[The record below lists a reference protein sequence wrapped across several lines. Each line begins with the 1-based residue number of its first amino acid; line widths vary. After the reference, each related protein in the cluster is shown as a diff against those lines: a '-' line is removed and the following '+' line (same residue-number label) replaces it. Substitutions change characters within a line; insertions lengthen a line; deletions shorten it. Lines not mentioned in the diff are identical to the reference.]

1 MPIKRSTFNLSGLHL
16 TTYKMGQFV
25 PITYRAINAG
35 DSVFARSSHFVR
47 LLGLNTPV
55 IHPVYLR
62 AYWFWVSLSS
72 VWPNFREWISG
83 SDYEN
88 PHILPT
94 IAFDSSTTGV
104 GSIYDKMG
112 MAVTADASTQINAFL
127 SRSYALIWNT
137 YIRDQ
142 DLQTEL
148 PISTADGPD
157 TTTDFSLQNV
167 CWEKDD
173 FTASRPWV
181 QKGPQ
186 VYLPL
191 GTSAPV
197 ITGTELSQSEF
208 LARKNASEPMRS
220 RYTDNGLH
228 STGAV
233 GLGMSNTGAT
243 FSTGGTSL
251 DSHPAAPSNL
261 YTDLEES
268 NSLTIPEVR
277 FASALQRA
285 EENRARY
292 GDRYPEY
299 MQAEF
304 GVAPYP
310 TEYNYPVYLG
320 GGRRTIQFSEVLG
333 TVNNDDTRIGQYGG
347 HASGLMSSRP
357 VKFFA
362 REHGLLILCVAM
374 QPGTIY
380 NQGYPR
386 DLLRTNRNDYIQP
399 ELVGVGAQEVLTQ
412 EIDASATPGTV
423 FGYNDRYYYERHGYN
438 TSGGDFRNTLNTWT
452 MTRDFATTPSLNAD
466 FVSSNPTERIFNGTT
481 YDQVVSAT
489 YAYIKVRRVLP
500 KVAPHILQ

>member
-1 MPIKRSTFNLSGLHL
+1 MAIKRSTFNLSGLHL
-16 TTYKMGQFV
+16 STYKMGQFV
-25 PITYRAINAG
+25 PITYRAINPG

-88 PHILPT
+88 PHVLPT
-94 IAFDSSTTGV
+94 LTFDSSTMGA

-112 MAVTADASTQINAFL
+112 MAITADASTKINAFL

-137 YIRDQ
+137 YIRDE

-148 PISTADGPD
+148 AISTADGPD
-157 TTTDFSLQNV
+157 TTTNFALQNV

-191 GTSAPV
+191 GVSAPV
-197 ITGTELSQSEF
+197 KTSSDDI
-208 LARKNASEPMRS
+208 
-220 RYTDNGLH
+220 D
-228 STGAV
+228 V
-233 GLGMSNTGAT
+233 TGAT
-243 FSTGGTSL
+243 PLKFKKTSDNTAQTAVLGMATDGTLSNNGTVSAGSL
-251 DSHPAAPSNL
+251 KFAPTNLEADLSVSNQ
-261 YTDLEES
+261 
-268 NSLTIPEVR
+268 LTIPELR
-277 FASALQRA
+277 LASALQRA
-285 EENRARY
+285 EENRARF

-304 GVAPYP
+304 GIAPYP

-333 TVNNDDTRIGQYGG
+333 TVNNDDTHIGQYGG

-386 DLLRTNRNDYIQP
+386 DLLRSDRNDYIQP

-412 EIDASATPGTV
+412 EIDATATPGTV

-438 TSGGDFRNTLNTWT
+438 TSGGDFRTTLNTWT

-500 KVAPHILQ
+500 KVAPHVLQ

>member
-1 MPIKRSTFNLSGLHL
+1 MIKRSTFNLSGLHL
-16 TTYKMGQFV
+16 STYKMGQFV
-25 PITYRAINAG
+25 PITYRAINPG

-88 PHILPT
+88 PHVLPT
-94 IAFDSSTTGV
+94 LTFDSSTMGT

-112 MAVTADASTQINAFL
+112 MAVSAHASTKINAFL

-137 YIRDQ
+137 YIRDE

-148 PISTADGPD
+148 AISTADGPD
-157 TTTDFSLQNV
+157 TTTNFALQNV

-197 ITGTELSQSEF
+197 VTSSSPTTSTASGNALTWTSTNSGTYIETVNRVLQ
-208 LARKNASEPMRS
+208 
-220 RYTDNGLH
+220 
-228 STGAV
+228 
-233 GLGMSNTGAT
+233 
-243 FSTGGTSL
+243 L
-251 DSHPAAPSNL
+251 DSSGSTQVGNATSGTNLFKVAPNNLQADLTQSNQ
-261 YTDLEES
+261 
-268 NSLTIPEVR
+268 LTVPEVR
-277 FASALQRA
+277 LASALQRA
-285 EENRARY
+285 EENRARF

-304 GVAPYP
+304 GIAPYP

-333 TVNNDDTRIGQYGG
+333 TVNNDDTHIGQYGG

-374 QPGTIY
+374 QPGTLY

-386 DLLRTNRNDYIQP
+386 DLLRSNRNDYIQP

-412 EIDASATPGTV
+412 EIDATATPGTV

-438 TSGGDFRNTLNTWT
+438 TSGGDFRTTLNTWT

-500 KVAPHILQ
+500 KVAPHVLQ

>member
-16 TTYKMGQFV
+16 STYKMGQFV
-25 PITYRAINAG
+25 PITYRAINPG

-88 PHILPT
+88 PHVLPT
-94 IAFDSSTTGV
+94 LTFDSSTMGS

-112 MAVTADASTQINAFL
+112 MAITAHANTKINAFL

-137 YIRDQ
+137 YIRDE

-148 PISTADGPD
+148 AISTADGPD
-157 TTTDFSLQNV
+157 TTTNFALQNV

-173 FTASRPWV
+173 FTASRPWF

-191 GTSAPV
+191 GTSAPIV
-197 ITGTELSQSEF
+197 AGDAAALPSGYTQATNATGSEKVVF
-208 LARKNASEPMRS
+208 SASNNNS
-220 RYTDNGLH
+220 YTLTSAN
-228 STGAV
+228 
-233 GLGMSNTGAT
+233 GAT
-243 FSTGGTSL
+243 PTISGNQSAFSPYADLS
-251 DSHPAAPSNL
+251 SSNQ
-261 YTDLEES
+261 
-268 NSLTIPEVR
+268 LTVPEVR
-277 FASALQRA
+277 LASALQRA

-304 GVAPYP
+304 GIAPYP

-333 TVNNDDTRIGQYGG
+333 TVNNDDTHIGQYGG

-386 DLLRTNRNDYIQP
+386 DLLRSDRNDYIQP
-399 ELVGVGAQEVLTQ
+399 ELVGVGAQEVFTQ
-412 EIDASATPGTV
+412 EIDATATPGTV

-438 TSGGDFRNTLNTWT
+438 TSGGDFRTTLNTWT

-500 KVAPHILQ
+500 KVAPHVLQ

>member
-1 MPIKRSTFNLSGLHL
+1 MLIKRSTFNLSGLHL
-16 TTYKMGQFV
+16 STYKMGQFV
-25 PITYRAINAG
+25 PITYRPIYPG

-55 IHPVYLR
+55 VHPVYLR
-62 AYWFWVSLSS
+62 AYWFWVSLAS

-88 PHILPT
+88 PHVLPT
-94 IAFDSSTTGV
+94 LTFDSSTMGA

-112 MAVTADASTQINAFL
+112 MAITADANTKINAFL

-137 YIRDQ
+137 YIRDE

-148 PISTADGPD
+148 AISTADGPD
-157 TTTDFSLQNV
+157 STTNFALQNV

-191 GTSAPV
+191 GTSAPIV
-197 ITGTELSQSEF
+197 DAGGGSTTNIFQPKFYDATGTALSSAHH
-208 LARKNASEPMRS
+208 LANAGDATLAVVTA
-220 RYTDNGLH
+220 TD
-228 STGAV
+228 SSAKTPAS
-233 GLGMSNTGAT
+233 MSLKADL
-243 FSTGGTSL
+243 SS
-251 DSHPAAPSNL
+251 SNQ
-261 YTDLEES
+261 
-268 NSLTIPEVR
+268 LTIPEVR

-304 GVAPYP
+304 GIAPYP

-333 TVNNDDTRIGQYGG
+333 TVNNSDTHIGQYGG

-386 DLLRTNRNDYIQP
+386 DLLISDRNEYIQP

-423 FGYNDRYYYERHGYN
+423 FGYNDRYYYARHGYN
-438 TSGGDFRNTLNTWT
+438 TSGGDFRSTLNTWT

-500 KVAPHILQ
+500 KVAPHVLQ